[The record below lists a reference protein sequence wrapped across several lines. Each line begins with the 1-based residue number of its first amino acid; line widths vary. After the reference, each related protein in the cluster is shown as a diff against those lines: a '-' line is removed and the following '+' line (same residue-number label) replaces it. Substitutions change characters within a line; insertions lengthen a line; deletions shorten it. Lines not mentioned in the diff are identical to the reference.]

1 MVYIWGPSAWGSV
14 VGARENS
21 RTDRATTLGDSV
33 SKITHTWNDHRDKAY
48 IQVQTKQNLLR
59 ENGKCTHSPTP
70 KQEAVCYLE
79 REIGFLQWNVTIST
93 TFLGIYCWA
102 TQNSLHVFLCT
113 SFVLIFCKFFFFWDV
128 EYWVGSGEEFEGAGR
143 IKNMIKIFFSR
154 KISWRQMDGSRKQW
168 VR

>member
-113 SFVLIFCKFFFFWDV
+113 SFVLIFCKFFFLRGWVLSRKWGGVWRSWEDK
-128 EYWVGSGEEFEGAGR
+128 EYDQ
-143 IKNMIKIFFSR
+143 NIFF
-154 KISWRQMDGSRKQW
+154 KKNQLKANGWI
-168 VR
+168 